1 MKILIVGG
9 SGGLGRACK
18 EQLRLGNE
26 VVTTSRSELDLE
38 NFEQI
43 ENFDLSSFDVVVN
56 CVGAN
61 PGAYQGWQ
69 NNSWQNQVCQVQVN
83 FTGALL
89 LAKQYVKQRKRGQF
103 VFVTSYNIEDP
114 TAQNIFYTTSKAA
127 LRYSMKIL
135 RKEFP
140 DFVFTEICPGK
151 IRTNMLE
158 QNYQGTKTKSEIDT
172 MYNQTQCLDPNA
184 VAAAIET
191 SVRFKLLQITV
202 TPNEQTSI

>member
-9 SGGLGRACK
+9 TGGLGRACK

-26 VVTTSRSELDLE
+26 VVVTSRSELDLE

-43 ENFDLSSFDVVVN
+43 ENYDLSSFDVIVN
-56 CVGAN
+56 CAGAN
-61 PGAYQGWQ
+61 PGAHQGWQ

-83 FTGALL
+83 FTGAML
-89 LAKQYVKQRKRGQF
+89 LAKRYVKQRKRGQF

-127 LRYSMKIL
+127 LRYGMKIL

-151 IRTNMLE
+151 IKTNMLE
-158 QNYQGTKTKSEIDT
+158 QNYQGTKTKSEIND
-172 MYNQTQCLDPNA
+172 MYNQTPCLDPMA
-184 VAAAIET
+184 VASAIE
-191 SVRFKLLQITV
+191 SAVRYKLIQVTI